1 MSSSETGKIQGKV
14 IHWELLNTQK
24 TNPAQEVSRLKMD
37 SEIAT
42 GDGEIHTHSTL
53 AFTHSRSWRW
63 DTELDRDSV
72 WRNTGPILWVIS
84 LLNELMFYN
93 GSLWY
98 GDKHVIVA
106 FTAYHWPESVGDS
119 GSGKVF
125 FLVPASWYRIT
136 TFVKNTS
143 LLWLGAWELDTSFSV
158 LGWINKECECLHIS
172 KYHST
177 GGKEKKCI

>member
-1 MSSSETGKIQGKV
+1 
-14 IHWELLNTQK
+14 
-24 TNPAQEVSRLKMD
+24 MD
-37 SEIAT
+37 SETAT

-53 AFTHSRSWRW
+53 AFTHSHSWRW

-106 FTAYHWPESVGDS
+106 FTAYH
-119 GSGKVF
+119 
-125 FLVPASWYRIT
+125 
-136 TFVKNTS
+136 
-143 LLWLGAWELDTSFSV
+143 
-158 LGWINKECECLHIS
+158 
-172 KYHST
+172 
-177 GGKEKKCI
+177 